1 MHHQRQR
8 LILVFQQFHSQVI
21 WKCRDGT
28 IHWNVQGCQ
37 FSFDR
42 GCIPHRKRN
51 VVYRRSNGTAA
62 RLRVIDYDEDAGQPQ
77 QLQSSRLGQLRSECF
92 DPYFLLS
99 FRIFREQM
107 QMPQRNTALVG
118 SSELSED
125 RKRREQ
131 RKNHT
136 RKKNPFT
143 HGAYLPRFDQESTQN
158 SSARSGSGK
167 SCPNNVY
174 RFTLLKAA
182 VMESEIPV

>member
-8 LILVFQQFHSQVI
+8 LILLFQQFHSQVV
-21 WKCRDGT
+21 WKSGERAN
-28 IHWNVQGCQ
+28 HWNVHALQ
-37 FSFDR
+37 FRFHR
-42 GCIPHRKRN
+42 GCILHRKRD

-107 QMPQRNTALVG
+107 KMPQRNTALVG

-143 HGAYLPRFDQESTQN
+143 HGA
-158 SSARSGSGK
+158 
-167 SCPNNVY
+167 
-174 RFTLLKAA
+174 
-182 VMESEIPV
+182 